1 MEFSEFLYG
10 GSHLGNEIKIQGGT
24 MKKYLFG
31 LGAML
36 VGAGLMFVLMHGE
49 VRADD
54 TTKIKCEVFDAGAG
68 HHTSHFSYCKI

>member
-1 MEFSEFLYG
+1 
-10 GSHLGNEIKIQGGT
+10 

-54 TTKIKCEVFDAGAG
+54 TTKIKCKVFEAGAG
-68 HHTSHFSYCKI
+68 HHTATFSYCKIKDLNCVSAHNGISCVKRYIS